1 MRNAYRDW
9 LVDAGKSLL
18 QIATCLPPWWEGLRL
33 LRRFVGAG
41 RRTWWRLDAVGNK
54 ALNLVLKILKKP
66 PNKNSLFCDPGQ
78 ANRFDALEARNTG
91 LDRDLS
97 FKPATDVRSP

>member
-1 MRNAYRDW
+1 MVGGAA
-9 LVDAGKSLL
+9 LA
-18 QIATCLPPWWEGLRL
+18 APLR
-33 LRRFVGAG
+33 GAG
-41 RRTWWRLDAVGNK
+41 RRGRGGDWTLWAAK

-66 PNKNSLFCDPGQ
+66 PKGPNLRFFATGQ
-78 ANRFDALEARNTG
+78 ANRFDAVEAREHG